1 MLQNSIMTGKID
13 KNIRFVGDVQVNV
26 RSCVELVECTC
37 LGRTFFAE
45 ILTIFYAKIERL
57 RN

>member
-1 MLQNSIMTGKID
+1 MTGKID